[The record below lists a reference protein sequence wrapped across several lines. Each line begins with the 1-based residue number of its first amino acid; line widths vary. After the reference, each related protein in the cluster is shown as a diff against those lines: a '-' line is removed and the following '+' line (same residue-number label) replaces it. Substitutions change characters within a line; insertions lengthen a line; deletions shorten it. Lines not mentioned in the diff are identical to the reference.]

1 MRFTLKMLHKRGLS
15 LEDLNNI
22 EQELLDALY
31 VYDTLIEPN
40 GPKIEMLKH
49 ANLLYSIYMTSQNM
63 TKEGRKKLNINDFDF
78 LDILGDDSLTSKE
91 KEIKRQEA
99 IAAQSAANIKSM
111 GEAMKARILAKQG
124 KKLNGE

>member
-1 MRFTLKMLHKRGLS
+1 MLHKRGLS

-22 EQELLDALY
+22 EPELLDALY

-40 GPKIEMLKH
+40 GQKIEMLKH
-49 ANLLYSIYMTSQNM
+49 SNLLYSIYMTSQNI

-111 GEAMKARILAKQG
+111 GEAMKARILAKKG

>member
-1 MRFTLKMLHKRGLS
+1 MRFTLKMIHKRGLS

-22 EQELLDALY
+22 EPELLDALY

-49 ANLLYSIYMTSQNM
+49 ANLLYMTSQNM
-63 TKEGRKKLNINDFDF
+63 TKEGRKNLNINDFDF

>member
-22 EQELLDALY
+22 EPELLDALY

-40 GPKIEMLKH
+40 GQKIEMLKH
-49 ANLLYSIYMTSQNM
+49 SNLLYSIYMTSQNI
-63 TKEGRKKLNINDFDF
+63 TKDGRKKLNINDFDF

-124 KKLNGE
+124 KN

>member
-1 MRFTLKMLHKRGLS
+1 
-15 LEDLNNI
+15 
-22 EQELLDALY
+22 
-31 VYDTLIEPN
+31 
-40 GPKIEMLKH
+40 
-49 ANLLYSIYMTSQNM
+49 
-63 TKEGRKKLNINDFDF
+63 DFDF

-111 GEAMKARILAKQG
+111 GEAMKARILAKQE

>member
-22 EQELLDALY
+22 EPELLDALY

-40 GPKIEMLKH
+40 GQKIEMLKH
-49 ANLLYSIYMTSQNM
+49 SNLLYSIYMTSQNM

-124 KKLNGE
+124 KN